1 MRDAIPPT
9 IYETQEERESIAWRL
24 NEDTLTVAGYK
35 CKTAT
40 CQLHGRKWTALYS
53 EDIPTSAGPWKLHG
67 LPGLVLKAE
76 ADEGVHRFTLVSLE
90 RIAAPIYFETNAIT
104 SKTSEEK
111 LIKNRIKT
119 FGNRLY
125 LKDPYYYITDYG
137 SFDNVY
143 IKEGMIIN
151 GTCVNDMP
159 HVFQPLELE

>member
-1 MRDAIPPT
+1 MSRQKKAEQEKREQVTHAEAAKESAIINAQKNKEVARMNAEAKRDAASLNAEASRIAVVQKA
-9 IYETQEERESIAWRL
+9 EAER
-24 NEDTLTVAGYK
+24 
-35 CKTAT
+35 
-40 CQLHGRKWTALYS
+40 QAL
-53 EDIPTSAGPWKLHG
+53 I
-67 LPGLVLKAE
+67 LKAE
-76 ADEGVHRFTLVSLE
+76 ADDGVHRFTLVSLE
-90 RIAAPIYFETNAIT
+90 RIAAPIYYETNAIT

-151 GTCVNDMP
+151 GTCVNDKP
-159 HVFQPLELE
+159 HVYQPLEKE